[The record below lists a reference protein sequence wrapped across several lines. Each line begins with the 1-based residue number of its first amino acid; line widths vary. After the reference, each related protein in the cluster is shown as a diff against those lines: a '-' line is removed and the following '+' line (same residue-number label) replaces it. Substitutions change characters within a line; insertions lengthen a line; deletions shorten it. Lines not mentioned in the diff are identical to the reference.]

1 MPGERAKSL
10 SSFLP
15 LKNASYILKN
25 EEPLKGDRLM
35 KALVFD
41 NFGGP
46 EVLSVREMEEPE
58 RTSSAVIVRM
68 KAIGLNFADVYRRKG
83 NYHLVGEPPFILGY
97 EGAGVIEYVGEDVHH
112 LQVGDRVG
120 FADVPHANAELVS
133 VTADKLLP
141 LPDGISFETAA
152 SVLLQGLTAQY
163 LTDDSHPVKQGET
176 VLVHAAAGGVGQ
188 LLTQMIRMKGGQV
201 IGLTSSDEKAAVA
214 KQAGAAHVFLY
225 ESDWVNSIK
234 DVTDNIGVDVVYESV
249 GQTLMNSFEATKT
262 GGTVV
267 FFGMAGGDPEK
278 IDPRMLMDT
287 SKALIG
293 GDLWNVLTTHE
304 ERKRR
309 TAQLF
314 EWIMSG
320 KILVDQPTLFS
331 LEKGADAHR
340 LLESRKS
347 TGKILLIP

>member
-1 MPGERAKSL
+1 
-10 SSFLP
+10 
-15 LKNASYILKN
+15 
-25 EEPLKGDRLM
+25 M

-320 KILVDQPTLFS
+320 KILVDPPTLFS